1 MAIVIN
7 GSGTVTGLSVGG
19 LPDGTVD
26 DGTLASNAVTEA
38 KIATDAV
45 TAAKIP
51 ASLENTFVSGRKN
64 IIINGAMQFAQ
75 RGTSITVA
83 GSSIYTLD
91 RWSMR
96 CDASTIT
103 ATQDTDS
110 PTGFA
115 TSLKLTNGT
124 GASGSG
130 TDSCYI
136 RQHLEGHNTNHLEI
150 GTANA
155 KEVTLSFWVKSSITG
170 TYIVSFLDSGSDNGY
185 AASYTISSANTWEQ
199 KTITLTLSDYGSW
212 AGSSTTARNLTVHF
226 DLGSGSDRDLTNLN
240 AWNDG
245 ATNDFS
251 HSSQTDWV
259 GTTGATL
266 YLTGVQLELG
276 STATDFEYR
285 SYGEELALCQRY
297 YQKLGGA
304 ETLATGAYTTSSR
317 VDAVVP
323 FIKEMRVAPTL
334 TVGSGSNYWYAYRN
348 SAIDYFDSW
357 SGTGRTK
364 ISCNLYVVSGVSGTA
379 GHSAQVQCNNAGASI
394 LCDAEL

>member
-26 DGTLASNAVTEA
+26 EGTLA
-38 KIATDAV
+38 TDSV

-64 IIINGAMQFAQ
+64 MVINGAMQLAQ
-75 RGTSITVA
+75 RGTSISV
-83 GSSIYTLD
+83 SSSSVYTLD

-96 CDASTIT
+96 CDASAIT

-130 TDSCYI
+130 SDSCYI
-136 RQHLEGHNTNHLEI
+136 RQHFEGYNTNHLEI

-170 TYIVSFLDSGSDNGY
+170 TYIVSFIDSGSDNGY
-185 AASYTISSANTWEQ
+185 PASYTISSANTWEQ

-212 AGSSTTARNLTVHF
+212 AGSSTSARNLTVNF

-240 AWNDG
+240 AWNDN
-245 ATNDFS
+245 AANDFS

-259 GTTGATL
+259 GTTGATF

-297 YQKLGGA
+297 FVKFPNGA
-304 ETLATGAYTTSSR
+304 GYFAGNAVGSNR
-317 VDAVVP
+317 VDTGFPLSVP
-323 FIKEMRVAPTL
+323 LRTAPSVESNGYLTHRSGNANSSANAITPDTYNGLSSTLKLRCGGHSVTDEVA
-334 TVGSGSNYWYAYRN
+334 YA
-348 SAIDYFDSW
+348 I
-357 SGTGRTK
+357 
-364 ISCNLYVVSGVSGTA
+364 VVS
-379 GHSAQVQCNNAGASI
+379 SADLN
-394 LCDAEL
+394 LDAEL

>member
-7 GSGTVTGLSVGG
+7 GSGTVTGLAVGG

-26 DGTLASNAVTEA
+26 EGTLA
-38 KIATDAV
+38 TDSV

-64 IIINGAMQFAQ
+64 MVINGAMQLAQ
-75 RGTSITVA
+75 RGTSISV
-83 GSSIYTLD
+83 SSSSVYTLD

-130 TDSCYI
+130 SDSCYI
-136 RQHLEGHNTNHLEI
+136 RQHLEGYNTNHLEI

-170 TYIVSFLDSGSDNGY
+170 TYIVSFIDSGADNGY

-245 ATNDFS
+245 AANDFS

-259 GTTGATL
+259 GTTAATL

-276 STATDFEYR
+276 DTATDFEHR

-297 YQKLGGA
+297 YYKWDASSSSYLNICMGKAVNSTKSRGVVDYPVTMRNTPTIDSSGSFRSVDTA
-304 ETLATGAYTTSSR
+304 ANTGATVSISR
-317 VDAVVP
+317 ASK
-323 FIKEMRVAPTL
+323 FNTYIQF
-334 TVGSGSNYWYAYRN
+334 VGTSGSNLT
-348 SAIDYFDSW
+348 
-357 SGTGRTK
+357 TGAVTEMGAD
-364 ISCNLYVVSGVSGTA
+364 NDV
-379 GHSAQVQCNNAGASI
+379 NAWIAF
-394 LCDAEL
+394 DAEL

>member
-1 MAIVIN
+1 MAVVIN
-7 GSGTVTGLSVGG
+7 GSGTVTGLAVGG

-26 DGTLASNAVTEA
+26 EGTLAADS
-38 KIATDAV
+38 V

-51 ASLENTFVSGRKN
+51 AALENTFVSGRKN
-64 IIINGAMQFAQ
+64 LIINGAMQFAQ

-130 TDSCYI
+130 SNSCYI
-136 RQHLEGHNTNHLEI
+136 RQHFEGYNTNHLEI

-170 TYIVSFLDSGSDNGY
+170 TYIVSFIDSGADNGY
-185 AASYTISSANTWEQ
+185 PASYTISSANTWEQ

-212 AGSSTTARNLTVHF
+212 AGSSTTARNLTVHW

-245 ATNDFS
+245 VSNDFS

-259 GTTGATL
+259 GTTGATF

-276 STATDFEYR
+276 SVATDFEHR

-297 YQKLGGA
+297 FHKQERNAAGGGGDVVGIRIDGISNSRWEQTFPGCPVPMRADPSVSVVTGSVDNTSNNSVSARGAGRYLYMQTDFSGGGA
-304 ETLATGAYTTSSR
+304 KYFYLTSYT
-317 VDAVVP
+317 
-323 FIKEMRVAPTL
+323 M
-334 TVGSGSNYWYAYRN
+334 
-348 SAIDYFDSW
+348 
-357 SGTGRTK
+357 
-364 ISCNLYVVSGVSGTA
+364 
-379 GHSAQVQCNNAGASI
+379 
-394 LCDAEL
+394 DAEL

>member
-26 DGTLASNAVTEA
+26 EGTLA
-38 KIATDAV
+38 TDSV

-64 IIINGAMQFAQ
+64 MVINGAMQLAQ
-75 RGTSITVA
+75 RGTSISV
-83 GSSIYTLD
+83 SSSSVYTLD

-96 CDASTIT
+96 CDASAIT

-130 TDSCYI
+130 SDSCYI
-136 RQHLEGHNTNHLEI
+136 RQHFEGYNTNHLEI

-170 TYIVSFLDSGSDNGY
+170 TYIVSFIDSGSDNGY
-185 AASYTISSANTWEQ
+185 PASYTISSANTWEQ

-212 AGSSTTARNLTVHF
+212 AGSSTSARNLTVNF

-245 ATNDFS
+245 AANDFS

-259 GTTGATL
+259 GTTGATF

-276 STATDFEYR
+276 STATDFEHR

-297 YQKLGGA
+297 FEKLGNP
-304 ETLATGAYTTSSR
+304 
-317 VDAVVP
+317 D
-323 FIKEMRVAPTL
+323 
-334 TVGSGSNYWYAYRN
+334 
-348 SAIDYFDSW
+348 
-357 SGTGRTK
+357 
-364 ISCNLYVVSGVSGTA
+364 GVSGNVFFGITSATNATSARGPRIDFKVTKRATPTIALTGSLYYLSGPTWQSTA
-379 GHSAQVQCNNAGASI
+379 GWETTTQFIFGSQTTTGGVAGTAYTLSTTSGAGNYI
-394 LCDAEL
+394 TADAEL

>member
-1 MAIVIN
+1 MSKVKIQGNA
-7 GSGTVTGLSVGG
+7 SGTGVLTITAPNTSTDRTIT
-19 LPDGTVD
+19 LPDST
-26 DGTLASNAVTEA
+26 GTLVETST
-38 KIATDAV
+38 TDALTTRV
-45 TAAKIP
+45 NGAG
-51 ASLENTFVSGRKN
+51 GRKN
-64 IIINGAMQFAQ
+64 LIINGAMQFAQ
-75 RGTSITVA
+75 RGTSINVST
-83 GSSIYTLD
+83 SSIYTLD

-96 CDASTIT
+96 CDASPIT

-130 TDSCYI
+130 SDSCYI

-170 TYIVSFLDSGSDNGY
+170 TYIVSFIDSGSDNGY

-245 ATNDFS
+245 AANDFS

-266 YLTGVQLELG
+266 YLTGVQLEVG

-297 YQKLGGA
+297 YITTNGQHDGSYGKKASAGDG
-304 ETLATGAYTTSSR
+304 EPYCFNSTGMFP
-317 VDAVVP
+317 V
-323 FIKEMRVAPTL
+323 EMRVAPTITASSGTLDQCSAFSVTANQQQYL
-334 TVGSGSNYWYAYRN
+334 TRVTSGSSPFRAYEQ
-348 SAIDYFDSW
+348 ILTFDS
-357 SGTGRTK
+357 
-364 ISCNLYVVSGVSGTA
+364 
-379 GHSAQVQCNNAGASI
+379 
-394 LCDAEL
+394 EL

>member
-1 MAIVIN
+1 MAITIN
-7 GSGTVTGLSVGG
+7 GSGITSSEIA
-19 LPDGTVD
+19 DGTITTD
-26 DGTLASNAVTEA
+26 DISSSDV
-38 KIATDAV
+38 K
-45 TAAKIP
+45 
-51 ASLENTFVSGRKN
+51 SLKSGRKN
-64 IIINGAMQFAQ
+64 LIINGAMQLAQ

-96 CDASTIT
+96 CDATTVT
-103 ATQDTDS
+103 ATQETDT

-124 GASGSG
+124 GSSGSG
-130 TDSCYI
+130 SDSCYI
-136 RQHLEGHNTNHLEI
+136 RQHLEGYNTNHLEI

-155 KEVTLSFWVKSSITG
+155 KTVTLSFWVKSSITG
-170 TYIVSFLDSGSDNGY
+170 TYIVSFIDSGSDNGY
-185 AASYTISSANTWEQ
+185 PASYTISSADTWEK

-226 DLGSGSDRDLTNLN
+226 DFGSGSDRDLTSLN

-245 ATNDFS
+245 TTNAFS

-276 STATDFEYR
+276 SVATDFEHR

-297 YQKLGGA
+297 YQKMQSSMGGQGFGAGFAYSSTALFTQVFFPTVMRAAPSKTYSSLSDFRILYGTGTKTATDSETQVGTYGGRLGW
-304 ETLATGAYTTSSR
+304 TTSG
-317 VDAVVP
+317 
-323 FIKEMRVAPTL
+323 L
-334 TVGSGSNYWYAYRN
+334 
-348 SAIDYFDSW
+348 
-357 SGTGRTK
+357 
-364 ISCNLYVVSGVSGTA
+364 TA
-379 GHSAQVQCNNAGASI
+379 GDGIFFDATNTTAYIAF
-394 LCDAEL
+394 DAEL